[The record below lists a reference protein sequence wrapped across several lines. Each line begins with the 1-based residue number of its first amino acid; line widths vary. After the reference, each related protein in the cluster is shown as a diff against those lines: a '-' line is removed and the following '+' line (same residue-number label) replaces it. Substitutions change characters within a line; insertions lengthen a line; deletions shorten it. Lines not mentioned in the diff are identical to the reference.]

1 MFTITATELLL
12 IDPIL
17 SAKLRM
23 KAKDLAEK
31 DKNIKSDYWIVVEE
45 NDKHDVF
52 VTADN
57 GYDIT
62 DSIQCSLETKIKLL
76 NLNENKL
83 KSSVR
88 GSYVSGL

>member
-1 MFTITATELLL
+1 MFTITATDLLL

-17 SAKLRM
+17 SAELRM
-23 KAKDLAEK
+23 KTKDLAEK
-31 DKNIKSDYWIVVEE
+31 DSNIKSDYWIVVEE
-45 NDKHDVF
+45 NDEHEVF

-62 DSIQCSLETKIKLL
+62 DSIQCSLETTAKLL
-76 NLNENKL
+76 NLNKNKL